1 MRAFIKTSYFNQP
14 KQTKHSKKPDPQK
27 VKIGL
32 EKLNNYYL
40 KSLASAYQPLMINMI
55 EQMKR
60 EFQIIELF
68 KFSNKINQR
77 NLKDIFLA
85 WKIQSQQPQ
94 PYKLQ
99 LPYSPPKKDL
109 NRKSVSKKLAR
120 SKTPRNEVKF
130 VTPGRESSKSVLSTI
145 TKDDDLHSNKIADN
159 FRLRKYWN
167 KFKLF
172 ANFQKHLAFK
182 SKHFRSFCII
192 RKYFYRLKAILYL
205 RKLRLQEYQKS
216 KNIYI
221 LRFSFSKWHEYGQK
235 KKRYQFIQ
243 EKLDQI
249 QKLLLMRK
257 GLKGLHQH
265 AKQKQQLQSTQI
277 SHNSQIQS
285 QQQKK
290 IKLIPKKN

>member
-14 KQTKHSKKPDPQK
+14 KQTKHPKKPDPQK
-27 VKIGL
+27 VNKGL
-32 EKLNNYYL
+32 EKLENYYL
-40 KSLASAYQPLMINMI
+40 RNLASAYQPLMINMI

-68 KFSNKINQR
+68 SKKVNQR
-77 NLKDIFLA
+77 NVKEIFLA

-109 NRKSVSKKLAR
+109 NHKSVSKKSAQ

-145 TKDDDLHSNKIADN
+145 TKEDDLHSNKIADN
-159 FRLRKYWN
+159 FRLRQYWN

-182 SKHFRSFCII
+182 SKHFRNFCII
-192 RKYFYRLKAILYL
+192 RKYFYRLQAILYL

-216 KNIYI
+216 KNFYI
-221 LRFSFSKWHEYGQK
+221 LRFSFSKWYEYGQK
-235 KKRYQFIQ
+235 KKRCQFI
-243 EKLDQI
+243 LQI
-249 QKLLLMRK
+249 LEQRQKLLLMRK
-257 GLKGLHQH
+257 GLKGLHLH

>member
-14 KQTKHSKKPDPQK
+14 KQTKQTKKTDPQK
-27 VKIGL
+27 VKKGL

-40 KSLASAYQPLMINMI
+40 RNLASAYQPLMINMI
-55 EQMKR
+55 EQMKK

-68 KFSNKINQR
+68 SNKVNKR
-77 NLKDIFLA
+77 NLKEIFLA
-85 WKIQSQQPQ
+85 WRIQSEQPQ

-109 NRKSVSKKLAR
+109 NRKSVGKKSFQ
-120 SKTPRNEVKF
+120 SKTPRNEIKF
-130 VTPGRESSKSVLSTI
+130 QTPGRESSKSVISTI
-145 TKDDDLHSNKIADN
+145 TKEDDQQSNKIADI

-167 KFKLF
+167 KFKIF

-182 SKHFRSFCII
+182 SKHFRNFCII
-192 RKYFYRLKAILYL
+192 RKYFYKLQTILYL
-205 RKLRLQEYQKS
+205 KKLKLQEYQKS
-216 KNIYI
+216 KIFYI
-221 LRFSFSKWHEYGQK
+221 LRISFSKWYEYGQK
-235 KKRYQFIQ
+235 KKRHQFIL
-243 EKLDQI
+243 EKQSQK

-257 GLKGLHQH
+257 GLKGLHLN